1 MIKINK
7 IFLFLPKAPS
17 PNSCKSTI
25 LFVVNCRILLLDVL
39 LLPLLK
45 VPVPG
50 VMLPGPAKRELI
62 SMGCVVLLLP
72 SYMFLSHWIPVNIF

>member
-1 MIKINK
+1 MRKI
-7 IFLFLPKAPS
+7 ISLYLPKAPS
-17 PNSCKSTI
+17 PSSCKSTI
-25 LFVVNCRILLLDVL
+25 LFVVNCGILLLEVL

-50 VMLPGPAKRELI
+50 VVLPGPAKRELI

-72 SYMFLSHWIPVNIF
+72 SYMFLSHWILVSIC